1 MKVME
6 GNEIAAKDDGVGGGG
21 MKGESCKGCLYYSS
35 ILKSKSRNPLCLGIS
50 GALQQVPES
59 TVGGSDTDASKDA
72 RNLTEFKYACVGYSV
87 HMHSKDHSAV
97 SKDKRAELPFC
108 VGVEL
113 LVDKKPAAAE
123 QVSVRVHNKED
134 DRVVPQPR
142 PYKPVKPPHSTAE
155 ELLGRFARNAGLVA
169 SGVARNLHKA
179 SDYIKGSFDDIIYPY
194 RRPPK

>member
-1 MKVME
+1 ME
-6 GNEIAAKDDGVGGGG
+6 GSESSAKDDGGGL
-21 MKGESCKGCLYYSS
+21 KGKSCKGCLYYSS
-35 ILKSKSRNPLCLGIS
+35 IRKSKSRNPLCLGIT

-87 HMHSKDHSAV
+87 HSHSKDHSAD

-113 LVDKKPAAAE
+113 LLDKKPAAAE
-123 QVSVRVHNKED
+123 QVSGHVHNKED
-134 DRVVPQPR
+134 DHGLPQPR
-142 PYKPVKPPHSTAE
+142 PYKPEKPPHSTAE

-169 SGVARNLHKA
+169 SGVAKNLHEA
-179 SDYIKGSFDDIIYPY
+179 TDYVKDSFDDMLYPY

>member
-6 GNEIAAKDDGVGGGG
+6 GSESSAKGDGRGL
-21 MKGESCKGCLYYSS
+21 KGKSCKGCLYYSS
-35 ILKSKSRNPLCLGIS
+35 ILKSKSRNPLCLGIT

-59 TVGGSDTDASKDA
+59 TVEGSDTDASKDA

-87 HMHSKDHSAV
+87 HSHNKDHY

-113 LVDKKPAAAE
+113 LLDKKPAAAE
-123 QVSVRVHNKED
+123 QVSGHVHNKED
-134 DRVVPQPR
+134 DRVLPQPR
-142 PYKPVKPPHSTAE
+142 PYKPVKPPPSTAE

-169 SGVARNLHKA
+169 SGVAKNLHKA
-179 SDYIKGSFDDIIYPY
+179 RDYVKDSFDDMLYPY

>member
-1 MKVME
+1 ME
-6 GNEIAAKDDGVGGGG
+6 GSESSAKDDGGGL
-21 MKGESCKGCLYYSS
+21 KGKSCKGCLYYSS
-35 ILKSKSRNPLCLGIS
+35 ILKSKSRNPLCLGIT

-87 HMHSKDHSAV
+87 HSHSKDHSAG

-113 LVDKKPAAAE
+113 LLDKKPAAAE
-123 QVSVRVHNKED
+123 QVSGHVHNKED
-134 DRVVPQPR
+134 DHGLPQPR
-142 PYKPVKPPHSTAE
+142 AYKPVKPPHSTAE

-169 SGVARNLHKA
+169 SGVAKNLHKA
-179 SDYIKGSFDDIIYPY
+179 MDYVKDSFDDMLYPY

>member
-6 GNEIAAKDDGVGGGG
+6 GSESSAKDDGGGGL
-21 MKGESCKGCLYYSS
+21 KGKSCKGCLYYSS
-35 ILKSKSRNPLCLGIS
+35 ILKSKSRNPLCLGIT
-50 GALQQVPES
+50 GALPQVPES

-87 HMHSKDHSAV
+87 HSHSKDHSAD

-113 LVDKKPAAAE
+113 LLDKKPAAAE
-123 QVSVRVHNKED
+123 QVSGHVHNKED
-134 DRVVPQPR
+134 DHGLPQPR

-169 SGVARNLHKA
+169 SGVAKNLHKA
-179 SDYIKGSFDDIIYPY
+179 RDYIKHSFDDMLYPY